1 MKTYDVIVI
10 GAGSGLLISSQ
21 AANAGLNVAVIEE
34 DKFGGTC
41 LLRGCIPSKI
51 LIHHADIA
59 RTIKNSAEF
68 GIKSK
73 LLSVDFK
80 KIVKEVSDFVDNEA
94 KQIEQG
100 NKNDKNIT
108 VYKGRA
114 EFTGK
119 NTVKVVF
126 ENKNAAKKDKE
137 KSEEIYGKKIFICA
151 GTRASV
157 PPIPGLN
164 NARYLTSTE
173 ALRLQKQPKVLTII
187 GGGYIAAELA
197 YFFGE
202 LGTKINIVERENI
215 MLKNEDKEIS
225 EVFTKIAGKKYNLN
239 LGAQIL
245 NVSQKGNKNTDKFIV
260 EIKNAHGKN
269 RKIVSD
275 QLLVATGRVPNTD
288 VLKVQNAG
296 VKANKYGYI
305 EVNQYLETSQKNI
318 WAIGDIAGIYLFK
331 HSANLEAE
339 YAYHNAFSSDK
350 NKTKDNKQIKK
361 PVNYYPMPHAV
372 FTNPQIAGVGLR
384 EQDLTKENVGTNK
397 NNNEIEYVIAKHY
410 FKNTGMGRALHD
422 DDGFVK
428 FIVEKKTGKI
438 LGCHIIGAE
447 ASTLIHEVL
456 VVMKAGGNVDTIVN
470 TVHIHPALSE
480 VVQRAARKAKY

>member
-1 MKTYDVIVI
+1 MKNFDVIVI

-21 AANAGLNVAVIEE
+21 AASAGYKVAVIEE

-41 LLRGCIPSKI
+41 LVRGCIPSKI
-51 LIHHADIA
+51 LIHHADIV
-59 RTIKNSAEF
+59 RTIKHSSEF

-80 KIVKEVSDFVDNEA
+80 RIVKEVSNFVDNEA
-94 KQIEQG
+94 RAIESG
-100 NKNDKNIT
+100 NKSDKNIT
-108 VYKGRA
+108 VFKGRA

-119 NTVKVVF
+119 NTVKVIF
-126 ENKNAAKKDKE
+126 GNKKG

-151 GTRASV
+151 GTRPSI

-164 NARYLTSTE
+164 KVKYLTSTE
-173 ALRLQKQPKVLTII
+173 ALRLTKQPKVLTII

-197 YFFGE
+197 YFFNE
-202 LGTKINIVERENI
+202 LGTKINIVERESI

-225 EVFTKIAGKKYNLN
+225 EVFTKLAGKRYNLN

-245 NVSQKGNKNTDKFIV
+245 NISQKGNMNSNKFIV
-260 EIKNAHGKN
+260 DIKDSKGKSK
-269 RKIVSD
+269 KIVSD

-288 VLKVQNAG
+288 ILKVANAG
-296 VKANKYGYI
+296 VKVNKFGYI
-305 EVNQYLETSQKNI
+305 EVNQYLETSQDNI

-339 YAYHNAFSSDK
+339 YAYYNAFAEE
-350 NKTKDNKQIKK
+350 NKINNRKDNKKTKK
-361 PVNYYPMPHAV
+361 PVDYYPMPHAV
-372 FTNPQIAGVGLR
+372 FTSPQIAGVGLR
-384 EQDLTKENVGTNK
+384 EQDLTKENTRTNK
-397 NNNEIEYVIAKHY
+397 NNSKVEYVIAKHY
-410 FKNTGMGRALHD
+410 FKNTGMGKAMHE

-456 VVMKAGGNVDTIVN
+456 TAMKAGGNVDTIVN

-480 VVQRAARKAKY
+480 VVQRAAGKAEY